1 MQELSFIPI
10 KTAVF
15 GSILWVFS
23 YLQISWEV
31 FLILTIL
38 MAIDFISGIAKSYAL
53 GLDITSQKG
62 WYGIIKKILTLIV
75 LISLAL
81 LLKIGGVEAGFS
93 LTVVM
98 WLFATAEVFS
108 TLQNIVEYHTRT
120 PISEFN
126 ATKFI
131 LENLVK
137 LLRNKI
143 GK

>member
-1 MQELSFIPI
+1 
-10 KTAVF
+10 
-15 GSILWVFS
+15 
-23 YLQISWEV
+23 
-31 FLILTIL
+31 

-98 WLFATAEVFS
+98 
-108 TLQNIVEYHTRT
+108 
-120 PISEFN
+120 
-126 ATKFI
+126 
-131 LENLVK
+131 
-137 LLRNKI
+137 
-143 GK
+143 